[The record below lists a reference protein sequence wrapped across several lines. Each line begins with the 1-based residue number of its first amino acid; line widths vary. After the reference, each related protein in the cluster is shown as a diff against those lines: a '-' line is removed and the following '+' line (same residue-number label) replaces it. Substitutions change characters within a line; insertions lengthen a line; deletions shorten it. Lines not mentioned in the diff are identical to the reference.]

1 MQWQKCRK
9 PSSSGWV
16 FAYLCFVLAWPA
28 SPDAAAGPVGVPFI
42 DGFGKPAARAANHC
56 VGFGEFE
63 VEQAAAGDAEAF
75 GDLLDAEVFSRHCRP
90 FCP

>member
-16 FAYLCFVLAWPA
+16 FAYLCFVLAWPSSA
-28 SPDAAAGPVGVPFI
+28 DTTSRTLGVPFI
-42 DGFGKPAARAANHC
+42 DGLRQPAPSAAYGR

-75 GDLLDAEVFSRHCRP
+75 GDLFDAEVFSRHCCLPCR
-90 FCP
+90 